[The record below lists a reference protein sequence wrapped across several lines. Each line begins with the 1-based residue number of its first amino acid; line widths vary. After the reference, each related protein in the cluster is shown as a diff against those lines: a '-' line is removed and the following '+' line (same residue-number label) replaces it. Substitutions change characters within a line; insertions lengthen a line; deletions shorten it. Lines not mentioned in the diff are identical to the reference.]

1 MSRKAGHSFL
11 NARFQP
17 ITQWIQAG
25 ASSEWWPAELQA
37 GLHRLTHLYYIL
49 SRIVGLLNLVIV
61 ATLTPEP
68 SPAPE
73 AAAFVSIT
81 SSTSCWNPSTVSSSW
96 KRTSRE
102 IVADWLRWSTGGT
115 RILRVGT
122 KNEGSRILR
131 VGTEKEAIPRCMLL
145 SSKGLSG
152 VGGRQDVGGG
162 LGESAG
168 EVNLRE
174 EDTKKELRVKM
185 LGTARNDETMLLL
198 WAMPPLP
205 AARLAHIGWFGLG
218 AFAEDEGK
226 EHADTEEEERSN
238 EDCVRNIMRKE
249 DQSKTSLKNMNN
261 HAYDFNMSNKVGT
274 IWIYMDASWWKAGI
288 QAAKK
293 SWLPAGDIVGLR
305 MDTGRRYTRGFVPAG
320 VGGYGYGSRSQTR
333 AQPVYPTR
341 VPAGFDIWLLHGGRL
356 LHFTRNRMSA
366 ASFRRLLCLGCWR
379 RRDLLRIN
387 NLIPACNPQKRKRVR
402 AQDNADISG
411 NGSVE

>member
-11 NARFQP
+11 NAGFQP
-17 ITQWIQAG
+17 ITQWVQAG
-25 ASSEWWPAELQA
+25 ASSEWRPAELQA
-37 GLHRLTHLYYIL
+37 GLHWPTHLYYIL
-49 SRIVGLLNLVIV
+49 SRIIGLLNLVIV
-61 ATLTPEP
+61 AALTPEP

-96 KRTSRE
+96 KRTLRE

-131 VGTEKEAIPRCMLL
+131 VGTEKEAVPVGCLALRCMLL

-162 LGESAG
+162 LDESAG
-168 EVNLRE
+168 EVKLRE
-174 EDTKKELRVKM
+174 EDTKKELRVKT
-185 LGTARNDETMLLL
+185 LETARNDETMLLV

-238 EDCVRNIMRKE
+238 EDCVRNIMRME

-274 IWIYMDASWWKAGI
+274 IWIHMDASWWKAGI

-293 SWLPAGDIVGLR
+293 SWLPAGDIVGPAFKKCGHQL
-305 MDTGRRYTRGFVPAG
+305 GGPAGGSVPA
-320 VGGYGYGSRSQTR
+320 
-333 AQPVYPTR
+333 
-341 VPAGFDIWLLHGGRL
+341 L
-356 LHFTRNRMSA
+356 
-366 ASFRRLLCLGCWR
+366 WR
-379 RRDLLRIN
+379 
-387 NLIPACNPQKRKRVR
+387 CTMMFY
-402 AQDNADISG
+402 
-411 NGSVE
+411 